1 MKSLLLCLGLAA
13 CSMSTHAVGSLA
25 DVKILDR
32 DSGQTLPVYRRN
44 GEYWVAGRPGARYAV
59 MIHNLRG
66 QRVLAVTS
74 VDGVNVISGETA
86 AFDQTGYV
94 FSGGEQYA
102 INGWRKSDQEVAE
115 FNFTS
120 LGNSYAARTG
130 RASNV
135 GIIGVALFL
144 EREPVPEVAPP
155 YLGRSDAPPSPVA
168 GSPAPLREKDSAAA
182 AEAPLAGISSA
193 SPAQKAERLTDKLG
207 TGHGAREYSYV
218 SNTHFDRL
226 SNSPNE
232 IIRIRYDSYENLVA
246 MGIVRPRPLPS
257 QPDAFPDSAVS
268 RYVPDPPGA

>member
-1 MKSLLLCLGLAA
+1 MKSLLLSLGLAA

-86 AFDQTGYV
+86 AFNQTGYV

-120 LGNSYAARTG
+120 LANSYAARTG
-130 RASNV
+130 RGTNV
-135 GIIGVALFL
+135 GVIGVALFL
-144 EREPVPEVAPP
+144 EREPVPQVAPP
-155 YLGRSDAPPSPVA
+155 YANRSDLPEP
-168 GSPAPLREKDSAAA
+168 PAPAPEASLRERDAATVDR
-182 AEAPLAGISSA
+182 LAGVGSSESYA
-193 SPAQKAERLTDKLG
+193 RKAAPRAEQLG

-218 SNTHFDRL
+218 TNTNFERL

-257 QPDAFPDSAVS
+257 EPDAFPDSAVS

>member
-1 MKSLLLCLGLAA
+1 
-13 CSMSTHAVGSLA
+13 
-25 DVKILDR
+25 
-32 DSGQTLPVYRRN
+32 
-44 GEYWVAGRPGARYAV
+44 

-102 INGWRKSDQEVAE
+102 VNGWRKSNQEVAE

-120 LGNSYAARTG
+120 LANSYAARTG

-135 GIIGVALFL
+135 GIIGIALFL
-144 EREPVPEVAPP
+144 EREPVPQVAPP
-155 YLGRSDAPPSPVA
+155 YANRSDVPAPHAPSP
-168 GSPAPLREKDSAAA
+168 E
-182 AEAPLAGISSA
+182 A
-193 SPAQKAERLTDKLG
+193 SPRERDAAGADLIAGMPSSESYAQKATPRAEQLG

-218 SNTHFDRL
+218 TNTNFDRL

-257 QPDAFPDSAVS
+257 EPNAFPDSAVS